1 MKKYFN
7 NNLCGFDNFIEKS
20 VIGDYNIIMK
30 GVDNMVRPR
39 KRKPI
44 NADYR
49 LFGEKIQSLRQARG
63 LTQVELANKLK
74 LSKTTLADYELGLIR
89 IPLSPIKMF
98 AEYFNVSIDEL
109 IGLQLSN
116 NKNDIQEYNK
126 KWYDEFKSNSFTDN
140 EIDELINYGK
150 YILSKRNK

>member
-1 MKKYFN
+1 
-7 NNLCGFDNFIEKS
+7 
-20 VIGDYNIIMK
+20 MK

-39 KRKPI
+39 KREPI
-44 NADYR
+44 NTDYQ
-49 LFGEKIQSLRQARG
+49 LFGEKIQSLRQAHK
-63 LTQVELANKLK
+63 LTQVQLSKELGI
-74 LSKTTLADYELGLIR
+74 SKTTLADYELGLIR
-89 IPLSPIKMF
+89 IPLSAIKMF
-98 AEYFNVSIDEL
+98 AENFNVSIDEL